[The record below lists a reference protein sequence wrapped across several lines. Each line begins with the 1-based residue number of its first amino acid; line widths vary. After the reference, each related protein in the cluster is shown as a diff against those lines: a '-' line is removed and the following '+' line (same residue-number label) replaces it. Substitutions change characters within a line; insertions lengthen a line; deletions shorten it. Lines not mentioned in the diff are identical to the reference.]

1 MSRLTYNGL
10 PEVNPNICHVT
21 LAFPFGVESAFARR
35 GDAFF
40 TAFPACSL
48 FVSIAKALEIGSPA
62 DNGVVFAGHR
72 MPLRVGF
79 FNQSRSFF
87 LDKICAGGITVV
99 SS

>member
-1 MSRLTYNGL
+1 M
-10 PEVNPNICHVT
+10 
-21 LAFPFGVESAFARR
+21 AFPFGVESAFARR

-48 FVSIAKALEIGSPA
+48 FVSLAKVLAIAPVF
-62 DNGVVFAGHR
+62 GVLFVGHR
-72 MPLRVGF
+72 MSLRVGF

-87 LDKICAGGITVV
+87 FDKICAGGITVV